1 MHKSSLDL
9 FCLKAEAEEE
19 AFYAFIEDAAAEL
32 EITVNYY
39 LEEFFLTDEEIV

>member
-9 FCLKAEAEEE
+9 FCLKADDE